1 MAGCPLPRKTPRFT
15 QNYSSLSAVQKKV
28 YDEKGEYLKARTV
41 LDAGMS
47 WKVTDALMLNAAVN
61 NVLNKDY
68 SDVSLYRAGSGTL
81 YAGDYFQTGHRQ
93 RVM

>member
-1 MAGCPLPRKTPRFT
+1 MH
-15 QNYSSLSAVQKKV
+15 
-28 YDEKGEYLKARTV
+28 
-41 LDAGMS
+41 
-47 WKVTDALMLNAAVN
+47 LMLNAAVN

-81 YAGDYFQTGHRQ
+81 YAVITSRQGHRQ

>member
-1 MAGCPLPRKTPRFT
+1 
-15 QNYSSLSAVQKKV
+15 
-28 YDEKGEYLKARTV
+28 
-41 LDAGMS
+41 MS

-81 YAGDYFQTGHRQ
+81 YAGDYFQTGGIDNGLCDT
-93 RVM
+93 